1 MTEYKYYISPL
12 CAPFY
17 ENVAIT
23 SFHQNENWIYI
34 YISYNVSELFGWF
47 WTIIRTGKHSFR
59 PIRVGKTWYCP
70 DCLNTAV
77 WRYDFPS
84 ILVYSWCKSLIT
96 SLTRKT
102 ARCFRQHPWES
113 ILASCANIEHLSVNW
128 ERGEGRSQRDN
139 RVDCSNPTPST
150 KCRSIRA
157 LFTFICIRLI
167 YDQFFFF
174 ASFRG

>member
-17 ENVAIT
+17 ENIAIT

-77 WRYDFPS
+77 WRYGFPS

-113 ILASCANIEHLSVNW
+113 ILASCANIEHLSVSLIGNAA
-128 ERGEGRSQRDN
+128 RGEVNATIVSI
-139 RVDCSNPTPST
+139 VPTQHRRRNADPYGLYL
-150 KCRSIRA
+150 R
-157 LFTFICIRLI
+157 LFAF
-167 YDQFFFF
+167 
-174 ASFRG
+174 G